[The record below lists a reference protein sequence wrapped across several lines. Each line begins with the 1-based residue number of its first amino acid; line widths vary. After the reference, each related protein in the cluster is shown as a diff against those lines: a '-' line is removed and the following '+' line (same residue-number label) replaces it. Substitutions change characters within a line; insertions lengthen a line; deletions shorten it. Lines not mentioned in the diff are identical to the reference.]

1 MKTISKI
8 SAQIFLLILVATAC
22 SDKDEPTFD
31 QRDMVVG
38 HYNYTSTVYNQSG
51 EQIAYT
57 GYISVDKR
65 QPNLLRINLDGQDL
79 IGSKVTGDA
88 TGMLFDV
95 EPVMFSDEEGDAYQ
109 LRGLGRYQHEG
120 LTYHAYYD
128 DVTGVLSM
136 TLATD
141 YIDNTFDEYNTVI
154 EFRAT
159 PRQ

>member
-1 MKTISKI
+1 MKTFSKI
-8 SAQIFLLILVATAC
+8 SAQIAFLILVATAC

-31 QRDMVVG
+31 QRDMVIG
-38 HYNYTSTVYNQSG
+38 HYFYTSTVYDQAGNQTA
-51 EQIAYT
+51 IT
-57 GYISVDKR
+57 GYLSVDKR
-65 QPNLLRINLDGQDL
+65 DPNLLRINLDGQDL

-95 EPVMFSDEEGDAYQ
+95 EPVTFSDQEGDAYQ

-120 LTYHAYYD
+120 LTYHAYYND
-128 DVTGVLSM
+128 ATGVLSM

-141 YIDNTFDEYNTVI
+141 YIDNTFDDYNTVV